1 MIKWIIIAGNEVR
14 TKWNS
19 LRTQY
24 GKALNTPKSGSK
36 ATTLTPRQKWILR
49 TFGFLKQYTK
59 MRKTKS
65 NLGADPEDATV
76 GDTSENS
83 NASEV
88 SY

>member
-1 MIKWIIIAGNEVR
+1 
-14 TKWNS
+14 
-19 LRTQY
+19 
-24 GKALNTPKSGSK
+24 
-36 ATTLTPRQKWILR
+36 
-49 TFGFLKQYTK
+49 

-88 SY
+88 IY